1 MAIPIFFHIFALLKR
16 KKQMGRLLF
25 FMFTTL
31 IMALIF
37 MAVSDFLSRKGNKTS
52 KKENRETFE
61 KDIDDL
67 ANKIK
72 NKQ

>member
-1 MAIPIFFHIFALLKR
+1 
-16 KKQMGRLLF
+16 MGRLLF
-25 FMFTTL
+25 FMFTAL
-31 IMALIF
+31 IMALVL
-37 MAVSDFLSRKGNKTS
+37 MVVSDFLGRKGNKTS

>member
-1 MAIPIFFHIFALLKR
+1 
-16 KKQMGRLLF
+16 MGRLLF
-25 FMFTTL
+25 FMFATL
-31 IMALIF
+31 IMALILF
-37 MAVSDFLSRKGNKTS
+37 MAVYDFLSRKKIS

>member
-1 MAIPIFFHIFALLKR
+1 
-16 KKQMGRLLF
+16 MGRLLF
-25 FMFTTL
+25 FMFATFIMTL
-31 IMALIF
+31 IA
-37 MAVSDFLSRKGNKTS
+37 SYFLNRKGNKDS

-67 ANKIK
+67 ANKIR

>member
-1 MAIPIFFHIFALLKR
+1 
-16 KKQMGRLLF
+16 MGRLLF
-25 FMFTTL
+25 FMFATL

-37 MAVSDFLSRKGNKTS
+37 MVVSDFLSRKGNKAS

>member
-1 MAIPIFFHIFALLKR
+1 
-16 KKQMGRLLF
+16 MGRLLF
-25 FMFTTL
+25 YMFAAFV
-31 IMALIF
+31 MALVF
-37 MAVSDFLSRKGNKTS
+37 MVASSDFIYRIGKSSKAS

>member
-1 MAIPIFFHIFALLKR
+1 
-16 KKQMGRLLF
+16 MGRLLF
-25 FMFTTL
+25 FMFATL
-31 IMALIF
+31 IMTLIF
-37 MAVSDFLSRKGNKTS
+37 MAVSSFLNRKGN

>member
-1 MAIPIFFHIFALLKR
+1 
-16 KKQMGRLLF
+16 MGRLLF
-25 FMFTTL
+25 FMFAIL
-31 IMALIF
+31 IMTLIF
-37 MAVSDFLSRKGNKTS
+37 MVVVSVFLNGKGNKAS

>member
-1 MAIPIFFHIFALLKR
+1 
-16 KKQMGRLLF
+16 MGRLLF
-25 FMFTTL
+25 YMFAAFV
-31 IMALIF
+31 MALVC
-37 MAVSDFLSRKGNKTS
+37 MVVSSDFIYRIGRHESNKTS

-67 ANKIK
+67 AKKIK

>member
-1 MAIPIFFHIFALLKR
+1 
-16 KKQMGRLLF
+16 MGRLLF
-25 FMFTTL
+25 FMFATL

-37 MAVSDFLSRKGNKTS
+37 MAVSDFLSRKGNKVS
-52 KKENRETFE
+52 KKESREAFE

-67 ANKIK
+67 AKKIK

>member
-1 MAIPIFFHIFALLKR
+1 
-16 KKQMGRLLF
+16 MGRLLF
-25 FMFTTL
+25 FMFATL
-31 IMALIF
+31 IMTLIF
-37 MAVSDFLSRKGNKTS
+37 MAVSDLLSRKDNKTS

-67 ANKIK
+67 ANRIK

>member
-1 MAIPIFFHIFALLKR
+1 
-16 KKQMGRLLF
+16 MGRLLF
-25 FMFTTL
+25 FMFATL

-37 MAVSDFLSRKGNKTS
+37 MAVSDFLSRKSNKAS
-52 KKENRETFE
+52 RETFE
-61 KDIDDL
+61 RDIDDL